1 MWKANGKGMNVGV
14 TTFQKHLIIPRKDG
28 CTTRMEVEYENKKW
42 EPDPSNES
50 GSYFLFLK

>member
-28 CTTRMEVEYENKKW
+28 CTTRMEVEYENKNNACSTGKIV
-42 EPDPSNES
+42 E
-50 GSYFLFLK
+50 L